1 MTSEKVTTYTI
12 QQKKDR
18 GKKITMLSAYDYPMA
33 SLIEKAGIDIVWV
46 SEALGTVGL
55 GYKSVLKV
63 TMEDVLH
70 HVRAVAR
77 SVTRPFILASMP
89 FLSYEIGPQLAVKN
103 AGSLIRSG
111 ADGVEL
117 EADDRQT
124 KDIIESIVE
133 AGIPVMAHIGLT
145 RKVTSLKG
153 RYKIQ
158 GKEATGAQRIIQDA
172 LDLQEIGVFAVLLE
186 CVPDRVSKLVTES
199 LKIPTIGVGSGI
211 YCDGQALISQDLL
224 NLFGEFVPKF
234 VKQYVDLSQI
244 IEEAFKQYKK
254 DVEIEEFPDRSHSF
268 RIEDEEFSKLV
279 DILAKE
285 HRK

>member
-1 MTSEKVTTYTI
+1 MNLDKVTTYTV
-12 QQKKDR
+12 QQKKNT

-55 GYKSVLKV
+55 GYKSVFRV

-89 FLSYEIGPQLAVKN
+89 FLSYEISPQLAVEN
-103 AGSLIRSG
+103 AGSLIRAG
-111 ADGVEL
+111 ANGVEV
-117 EADDRQT
+117 EAETQT
-124 KDIIESIVE
+124 KDIVKSVVE
-133 AGIPVMAHIGLT
+133 AGIPVVAHIGLT
-145 RKVTSLKG
+145 RKITSLKG
-153 RYKIQ
+153 CYQIQ
-158 GKEATGAQRIIQDA
+158 GKEGAGAQRILQDT

-186 CVPDRVSKLVTES
+186 CIPDRVSKLITGS

-224 NLFGEFVPKF
+224 NLFPKFVPKF

-244 IEEAFKQYKK
+244 IEEAFKQYKE
-254 DVEIEEFPDRSHSF
+254 DVGKEKFPDHSHSF
-268 RIEDEEFSKLV
+268 QMEDEEFGKLL

-285 HRK
+285 HKN